1 MPRASARGDTVLTS
15 CTSIQKR
22 VSGKKRWHCPRHNGK
37 EKKENA
43 VFQNPLLRSHGH
55 LEPKFCRAPSRRRKK
70 RRMVGAV
77 PGLHLRPSEGS
88 VDFERSSSAARAN
101 RSPQVSICV
110 VERNSTKSSVWNKR
124 DNSSAEVNQEITP
137 SGHPVRKQQS
147 SRTSN
152 LVIMNETVSL
162 TVERIRCSISLF
174 PQVSARSE
182 RVKSTP
188 RPPSGRGASR
198 RGAEL
203 AELREG
209 AAVRAGPGAGLR
221 LPHRPSWFHRVLWCR
236 REVRGATKR

>member
-1 MPRASARGDTVLTS
+1 MLTS

-43 VFQNPLLRSHGH
+43 VFQNPLLRSHGR

-77 PGLHLRPSEGS
+77 PGLHLRPSGGS

-110 VERNSTKSSVWNKR
+110 VERNSTKSSVCNKR
-124 DNSSAEVNQEITP
+124 DISSAEVNQEITP

-174 PQVSARSE
+174 PQISARSE
-182 RVKSTP
+182 RVKST
-188 RPPSGRGASR
+188 RSGAR
-198 RGAEL
+198 
-203 AELREG
+203 
-209 AAVRAGPGAGLR
+209 RAGAP
-221 LPHRPSWFHRVLWCR
+221 
-236 REVRGATKR
+236 